1 MPSKRR
7 EGVTRMRYIVLSQ
20 RGSEIVIEKQEIDY
34 IERENRVT
42 KFYLEGQMIEVAEKL
57 ADVQKYLDQDTFV
70 RCHNS
75 FIVNL
80 EKIRSFGRSEFIL
93 KNGKSVPISRSRYG
107 EVRESFVGWTE
118 IQE

>member
-42 KFYLEGQMIEVAEKL
+42 KFYLEGQMIEVQKNWRMCRSIWIRTL
-57 ADVQKYLDQDTFV
+57 LCDVITALLSIWK
-70 RCHNS
+70 R
-75 FIVNL
+75 
-80 EKIRSFGRSEFIL
+80 
-93 KNGKSVPISRSRYG
+93 
-107 EVRESFVGWTE
+107 
-118 IQE
+118 